1 MAAPNS
7 RALTEP
13 AAAPRSR
20 RRPGPAV
27 LAAWAAWGW
36 AAAACVADPNG
47 TGDAASGEAGAP
59 GEEQGVQSEAS
70 ATYQRA
76 VLFMDTSMDTSMFV
90 PWEFW
95 NSTDSGALR
104 RSLRG
109 WLGRTWSNADT
120 GARDGRWSLF
130 VDDEWT
136 SAAGRAPWQILPR
149 GPVRLVMGPG
159 GDLREIYYQQG
170 FRDLSVR
177 LGEPIAEWSGQ
188 RRERYRLLAGTAE
201 LSGDE
206 AEGVVLDVTLSRS
219 GSGAG
224 PVEWALLA
232 GDDGFRLLL
241 ADSEGDGP
249 YRAWAVRDGREFAWP
264 EVTVSWDESVTVQRA
279 RRQVPVFWRF
289 RSRAAGLSG
298 TLASTSSHVRTLDG
312 PDAAL
317 PVLAVY
323 EVAGEVS
330 AAGEVVAVRGF
341 LRHYQR

>member
-7 RALTEP
+7 RALTAEP

-20 RRPGPAV
+20 RRPGPAA
-27 LAAWAAWGW
+27 LTAWAAWGW
-36 AAAACVADPNG
+36 AAACVADPNG
-47 TGDAASGEAGAP
+47 AGDAASGEAGAP
-59 GEEQGVQSEAS
+59 GEEQAVRSEAS

-76 VLFMDTSMDTSMFV
+76 VLFMDASMDTSMFV
-90 PWEFW
+90 PWEFR

-109 WLGRTWSNADT
+109 WLGRTWTNADT
-120 GARDGRWSLF
+120 GVREGRWSLF
-130 VDDEWT
+130 MEDEWT
-136 SAAGRAPWQILPR
+136 SAAGRAPWQIVPR
-149 GPVRLVMGPG
+149 GSARLVMEPG

-188 RRERYRLLAGTAE
+188 HRERYRLLAGTAE
-201 LSGDE
+201 LSGEE
-206 AEGVVLDVTLSRS
+206 AEGLVLDVTLSRS
-219 GSGAG
+219 GAGAG
-224 PVEWALLA
+224 PVEWALVA
-232 GDDGFRLLL
+232 GGDGFRLLL
-241 ADSEGDGP
+241 TDPEGDGP
-249 YRAWAVRDGREFAWP
+249 YRAWAVQGGREFAWP
-264 EVTVSWDESVTVQRA
+264 EVTVTWDESATVERA
-279 RRQVPVFWRF
+279 RRQVPVLWRF

-298 TLASTSSHVRTLDG
+298 TLASTSSLVRTLDG
-312 PDAAL
+312 PDAAR

-330 AAGEVVAVRGF
+330 VAGAAVAVRGF